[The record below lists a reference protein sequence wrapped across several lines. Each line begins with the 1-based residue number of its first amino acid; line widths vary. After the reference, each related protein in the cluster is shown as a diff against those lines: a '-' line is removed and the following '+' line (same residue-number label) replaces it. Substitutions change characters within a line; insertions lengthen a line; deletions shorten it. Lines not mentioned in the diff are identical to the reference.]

1 MSSTRNQLS
10 SRKELFSVVLLDTII
25 DNLPLD
31 EAHLEAE
38 LEALIFSDDM
48 GFTRRAYGDKR
59 RTCYDY
65 IGIVDGRMV
74 VLASVEEM
82 A

>member
-1 MSSTRNQLS
+1 MPHPSASPR
-10 SRKELFSVVLLDTII
+10 FSVILLDKII

-38 LEALIFSDDM
+38 TEAMIFSDDM
-48 GFTRRAYGDKR
+48 GFSRRAYGDKR

-65 IGIVDGRMV
+65 IGLVDGRRL